1 MRQRLAWL
9 STAPLM
15 FCGLLAGHAL
25 GYRLA
30 IPDAH
35 ARADALTRSG
45 HGYLSHASLAFAVCI
60 GLLSTALLLR
70 VRAGFRGTT
79 RHAVASP
86 AMVLLPPLAFTVQ
99 EHAERLVYSGHMPW
113 TTVLAPS
120 FLLGLALQLPF
131 SLAALL
137 LAWALDAA
145 AHALG
150 QALASGLPEPA
161 LSILVPAPLCVPAV
175 PRPAGL
181 ARGYGERA
189 PPLPLRL

>member
-1 MRQRLAWL
+1 
-9 STAPLM
+9 M
-15 FCGLLAGHAL
+15 FGGLVGGHAL

-30 IPDAH
+30 FPDAH
-35 ARADALTRSG
+35 ARADALAHSG
-45 HGYLSHASLAFAVCI
+45 HGYMSHATLAFAVCI
-60 GLLSTALLLR
+60 GLLLSALCLR
-70 VRAGFRGTT
+70 VRAGFQGAFR
-79 RHAVASP
+79 RPLASP

-99 EHAERLVYSGHMPW
+99 EHAERLLYSGHMPW

-137 LAWALDAA
+137 IAWALDTA

-150 QALASGLPEPA
+150 QALATHLPEP
-161 LSILVPAPLCVPAV
+161 SISMFVPAPLCAPAV

-189 PPLPLRL
+189 PPLLRRP